1 MKTCKYFTK
10 ELLLEAGQES
20 IDSER
25 NRQLDLDVLQ
35 EHLDE
40 ELRYPVTFEF
50 PHNDVEMRV
59 KIQLGPFET
68 DVGWLDIPFETY
80 SDLPEIEMFGATLH

>member
-40 ELRYPVTFEF
+40 ELRYPVTYEL
-50 PHNDVEMRV
+50 PHNGVEMRV

-80 SDLPEIEMFGATLH
+80 NDLPETEVLGATRH